1 MASGIYSSPRAKD
14 RKWHNKCLQHGW
26 RNLSKTRGFSRDL
39 LRNFQLDVEELH
51 PVSIFIIFPLFLDY
65 RSGLIHPGDPYMR
78 AIQEPN
84 VDVHFTAVNKIT
96 EDSVIDT
103 EGTEKKVDTI
113 ICATGFD
120 VSYKP

>member
-1 MASGIYSSPRAKD
+1 
-14 RKWHNKCLQHGW
+14 
-26 RNLSKTRGFSRDL
+26 
-39 LRNFQLDVEELH
+39 
-51 PVSIFIIFPLFLDY
+51 
-65 RSGLIHPGDPYMR
+65 MR

-84 VDVHFTAVNKIT
+84 VDVHFTAVSKTT

-120 VSYKP
+120 VSYKPRFPIVGQNGVELREKVRTAPPSYHASLNSTPLEPHSLGNANILPTSGKSALPT

>member
-1 MASGIYSSPRAKD
+1 
-14 RKWHNKCLQHGW
+14 
-26 RNLSKTRGFSRDL
+26 
-39 LRNFQLDVEELH
+39 
-51 PVSIFIIFPLFLDY
+51 
-65 RSGLIHPGDPYMR
+65 MR

-120 VSYKP
+120 VSYKPRFPIVGQNGVELREKVRTASAVSYRPSLNSTQLEPHSLKNANIHPTSGKFAQKPTSA